1 MSIGLFIGRFQ
12 PFHKGHLHAIQE
24 LLKECDQVI
33 IGIGS
38 SQYSKTATNP
48 FSAQERKEMIISTL
62 KNNKIDNFSIFLI
75 PDIEN
80 DNEWINHVKK
90 IIPTFDIIFT
100 GSPLSKKLFTEKGYF
115 VKPVFR
121 FKNISASEIR
131 LRILKD
137 LEWNTMVST
146 QVLEIFKQIGAKERI
161 KNCSC

>member
-12 PFHKGHLHAIQE
+12 PFHEGHLHAIQDII
-24 LLKECDQVI
+24 KECDQVI

-38 SQYSKTATNP
+38 SQHSKTSTNP
-48 FSAQERKEMIISTL
+48 FSAKERKEMIISTL
-62 KNNKIDNFSIFLI
+62 KNKNIKNYSIFLI

-80 DNEWINHVKK
+80 DNEWVDHVKK
-90 IIPTFDIIFT
+90 IIPQFDIVFT

-115 VKPVFR
+115 VKPIAR

-137 LEWNTMVST
+137 LEWDLMVSN
-146 QVLEIFKQIGAKERI
+146 QVKEIFEQIGAKERI
-161 KNCSC
+161 KNCSS